1 VSETSVAAVVV
12 DLPTPQNGF
21 LYADG
26 VTSKKILDLVL
37 PRSGAGR
44 VSIDIEKLS
53 ADAAKIRQVLDEACA
68 NNCNQA
74 KFEKARAEI
83 AKIIER
89 TVASSH
95 VDRVKLQAAI
105 EHTRCLGERYLTF
118 LAEDFETLEG
128 RSSEIGTYEVV
139 SLLEL
144 DTPVIRPTPDA
155 GHQPTTNIGRASERR

>member
-118 LAEDFETLEG
+118 
-128 RSSEIGTYEVV
+128 
-139 SLLEL
+139 
-144 DTPVIRPTPDA
+144 
-155 GHQPTTNIGRASERR
+155 